1 MYSLNTKNFDAIVF
15 DMDGTLVDSLPDMIF
30 ALNRLLSDHG
40 RRKLTKLE
48 VRPLIGRGA
57 IKMLQSAFE
66 LSGKTLSED
75 NFAKALASY
84 KSYYKEFP
92 AKNSK
97 VYESVRTVLDKLR
110 EADIKMGICSNKDY
124 ELVCLILESF
134 DLAKYFCAVTGGD
147 NVAFNKPDGRHIL
160 ETLKLMGVSGKNV
173 LMVGDTADDIVAAND
188 IGLPVVAVEYSYSD
202 PDELSCATAIID
214 NFGKLNTLK

>member
-40 RRKLTKLE
+40 QRKLTKLE

-66 LSGKTLSED
+66 LSGDTLSED

-92 AKNSK
+92 VKNSK

-147 NVAFNKPDGRHIL
+147 NVVFNKPDGRHIL

-173 LMVGDTADDIVAAND
+173 LMVGDTADDIAAAND
-188 IGLPVVAVEYSYSD
+188 IGLPVVAVEYGYSD
-202 PDELSCATAIID
+202 PDELWCATAIID